1 MKLNKIDEVWS
12 SANFF
17 LVIQKFCYH
26 GNVTCDHFSLL
37 RQHSEKGNASISPRN
52 RISSAIL
59 IFSRPTLS
67 TTEYLQGICFL
78 MRVYE
83 YTEIKG
89 LDSGKITSLLKAR
102 KWSTTRIT
110 SIIAENKTTCS
121 SLASV
126 ASVSVRFRSKERGTR
141 VKDRAK
147 KWLSFHFSRGQNRK
161 SCSSGFFGSET
172 KRKRVSSLCMTP

>member
-1 MKLNKIDEVWS
+1 MKFEAVRIFLSSSKNFATMATWRVTTSLYCVNILRNIMPQYTTKQDFLRHTDIFTPHFIDDRVSSGYLLFNARVW
-12 SANFF
+12 
-17 LVIQKFCYH
+17 IH
-26 GNVTCDHFSLL
+26 GN
-37 RQHSEKGNASISPRN
+37 
-52 RISSAIL
+52 
-59 IFSRPTLS
+59 
-67 TTEYLQGICFL
+67 QGPWFGENYFIA
-78 MRVYE
+78 
-83 YTEIKG
+83 
-89 LDSGKITSLLKAR
+89 KAR